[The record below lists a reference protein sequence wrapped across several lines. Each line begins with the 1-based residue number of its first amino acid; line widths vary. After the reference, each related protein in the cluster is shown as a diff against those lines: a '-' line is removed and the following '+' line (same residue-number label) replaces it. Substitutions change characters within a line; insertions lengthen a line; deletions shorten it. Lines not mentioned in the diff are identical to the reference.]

1 MSFVSF
7 VVPSLLWLRPPIR
20 PCHPRS
26 CAANFC
32 LIRVIRS
39 IRGFFLLLGSGFAGL
54 SIFAATF
61 APNCHAA
68 SGIEFKLPAG
78 AKYPSG
84 LTMQVDARGI
94 DANGYRPVRITVS
107 AFPAN
112 KPHKYD
118 RQLRIVL
125 HTGRVGSWRDR
136 RVSQI
141 IELPEGSTNTEATI
155 LVPQQGIWTSLAIDT
170 YEGGEKLLDL
180 SQADLNWATPSSW
193 NWDESK
199 PAFLFL
205 DYNVPPR
212 GEKLGLTQAFET
224 TQQDASPTQLLPD
237 VRALMRLYPE
247 EENQRPGTG
256 RNRGNRAA
264 AAAQAAL
271 SDIALLTVVGNST
284 RSVMSSPQELPQ
296 RWLEISQFDVATI
309 SLADLKRLHST
320 QPQQFAALHDWLST
334 GPLLMVY
341 GAGDN
346 FAKLA
351 EIEKLFDLPTL
362 EPAGDT
368 SSFTRGWTV
377 PSPES
382 FAAAQQSPLNDSP
395 QPADPSLEESA
406 PKVVQPPQTPPFLY
420 RRASTGCVSAISAE
434 NPFPGKSLDWNWMFR
449 AIPENHWQWSRRTG
463 ISFTH
468 GNGDYWKFL
477 VPGVGRAPVKT
488 FLVLVS
494 VFAALIGP
502 LNYFLLARSRKLYL
516 LLITVPLGA
525 VLVTASLF
533 GFALIA
539 DGIST
544 RVRIRSYAELDQQT
558 GRASVLSW
566 QSYYA
571 AVAPSSGLRIPEDTA
586 VFPFLPDPNASSS
599 DRSTLLVWDKDQVL
613 RSGYLPSRS
622 PTQFV
627 AARAT
632 KTQSRL
638 IVKQDQAA
646 ASVPSVENRL
656 GAKIQQLLLRDT
668 SGRYFSAQN
677 IPNEAQRELILTE
690 LAATQTSMQ
699 SLAVAVMPMEPDGYD
714 PTYQNDNIMSVFGI
728 RRWRY
733 SNSNLGSGEMAF
745 SLLETNLVPAV
756 RPTTEPHPLLP
767 GSYFAILDR
776 SPLVITGVQP
786 TTEQQSL
793 HLLRGRY

>member
-1 MSFVSF
+1 MARPRNLTSSYLSRCTAAF
-7 VVPSLLWLRPPIR
+7 VVL
-20 PCHPRS
+20 
-26 CAANFC
+26 
-32 LIRVIRS
+32 V
-39 IRGFFLLLGSGFAGL
+39 
-54 SIFAATF
+54 FAASIPTF
-61 APNCHAA
+61 CCAA

-78 AKYPSG
+78 AKHPSG

-112 KPHKYD
+112 KPHKFD

-125 HTGRVGSWRDR
+125 HAGRVGSWRDR

-141 IELPEGSTNTEATI
+141 IELPEGSTTTSTTI

-170 YEGGEKLLDL
+170 YEGGEKLFDL
-180 SQADLNWATPSSW
+180 SQDSLNWATPNSW
-193 NWDESK
+193 NWDDSK

-212 GEKLGLTQAFET
+212 EEKLGLSHAFET
-224 TQQDASPTQLLPD
+224 TQLDASPSHVLPD
-237 VRALMRLYPE
+237 VRTLMRLYPE
-247 EENQRPGTG
+247 DENQRPGTG
-256 RNRGNRAA
+256 RNRGSRSGPVG
-264 AAAQAAL
+264 QKL
-271 SDIALLTVVGNST
+271 SDIALLTVIGNST
-284 RSVMSSPQELPQ
+284 RSVMSSPQELPK
-296 RWLEISQFDVATI
+296 RWIQISQFDVATI

-320 QPQQFAALHDWLST
+320 QTEQFAALHDWLST

-341 GAGDN
+341 GAGDSFTN
-346 FAKLA
+346 LA
-351 EIEKLFDLPTL
+351 EIEKLFDLPQL
-362 EPAGDT
+362 EQPNNAD
-368 SSFTRGWTV
+368 SFHRGWTV

-382 FAAAQQSPLNDSP
+382 FAAAQQAPLNDSQ

-406 PKVVQPPQTPPFLY
+406 PIAAQPPRTPPFLY
-420 RRASTGCVSAISAE
+420 RRAGAGCLLAISAE
-434 NPFPGKSLDWNWMFR
+434 NPFPGRSLDWNWIFR
-449 AIPENHWQWSRRTG
+449 AIPENHWKWSRRTG
-463 ISFTH
+463 VSFTH

-502 LNYFLLARSRKLYL
+502 LNYFLLARARRLYL
-516 LLITVPLGA
+516 LLLTVPLGA
-525 VLVTASLF
+525 VLVTVSLF

-544 RVRIRSYAELDQQT
+544 RVRIRSYAELDQHT

-571 AVAPSSGLRIPEDTA
+571 AVAPSSGLKIPDDTA
-586 VFPFLPDPNASSS
+586 IFPFLPDPNSSSS
-599 DRSTLLVWDKDQVL
+599 DRSTLLVWDEDQIL

-632 KTQSRL
+632 KTKSRL
-638 IVKQDQAA
+638 IVQQDQADTSA
-646 ASVPSVENRL
+646 PAVENHL
-656 GAKIQQLLLRDT
+656 GAKIHHLLLRDQ
-668 SGRYFSAQN
+668 SGRYFSAQD
-677 IPNEAQRELILTE
+677 ITDKAKLELSPIE
-690 LAATQTSMQ
+690 LAAAQASLQTFAS
-699 SLAVAVMPMEPDGYD
+699 VVMPIEPEGYD
-714 PTYQNDNIMSVFGI
+714 ATYQNDNILSVFGL

-733 SNSNLGSGEMAF
+733 SNSEVGTGEMAL
-745 SLLETNLVPAV
+745 SLLESNLAPIT
-756 RPTTEPHPLLP
+756 RPTPEPHPLLP

-776 SPLVITGVQP
+776 SPLVRIGVSP

-793 HLLRGRY
+793 HLLRARY